1 MCTSE
6 IRRGFVSVNLRK
18 HFFKASYVGKVRTM
32 SLRLWK
38 NKQKYSVL
46 ISNSVDTKTILRQ
59 KKKIFTLWY
68 NTRKKVLQEQKMGG

>member
-18 HFFKASYVGKVRTM
+18 HFFKAIYVGKVRTM

-46 ISNSVDTKTILRQ
+46 ISNSVDTKKILRQ